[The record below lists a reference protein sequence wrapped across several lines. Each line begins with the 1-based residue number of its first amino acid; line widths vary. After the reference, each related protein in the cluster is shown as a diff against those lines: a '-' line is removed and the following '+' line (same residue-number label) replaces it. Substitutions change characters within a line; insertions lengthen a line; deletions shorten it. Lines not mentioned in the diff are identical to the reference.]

1 MAISSNLHEKSIRIV
16 SLREL
21 PIAAAEIVPLL
32 EQHPV
37 AAFHGPMGAGKTTLI
52 SEICR
57 RMGVE
62 DAVASPTFALVN
74 HYVAADGHPIYHF
87 DFYRLDRPEE
97 AFDFGCEEYFDS
109 GAICLIEWPE
119 KIGTLL
125 PDDALRITIEPG
137 MDEVRTICV
146 KTPLK

>member
-1 MAISSNLHEKSIRIV
+1 MAISENLPKKSIRIA

-21 PIAAAEIVPLL
+21 PVAAAEIVSLL
-32 EQHPV
+32 ETYSV
-37 AAFHGPMGAGKTTLI
+37 VAFHGPMGAGKTTLI
-52 SEICR
+52 SEVCR

-74 HYVAADGHPIYHF
+74 HYAAADGRHIYHF

-119 KIGTLL
+119 KIGPLL
-125 PDDALRITIEPG
+125 PDDALLIAIEPG
-137 MDEVRTICV
+137 MDEVRTIHI
-146 KTPLK
+146 KTTA